1 MIVIAAAAT
10 VIEIAT
16 AGTVTGAT
24 AIAGIA
30 TAIGTRGAT
39 VREIRAETVAR
50 AAIIR
55 VQTIAAVN
63 PSAARTRLETRL
75 LARIPHLVR
84 LKKERRG
91 PTNLCAQTHLA
102 ARASDPPTSAAS
114 AVSEED
120 AAVGDAAA
128 ADAMAA
134 RTLPVEQPMPR
145 VRATLI

>member
-1 MIVIAAAAT
+1 V
-10 VIEIAT
+10 
-16 AGTVTGAT
+16 
-24 AIAGIA
+24 IAGIA
-30 TAIGTRGAT
+30 TVIGTRGAT
-39 VREIRAETVAR
+39 AREIRAETVVR

-55 VQTIAAVN
+55 VPTIAPAN
-63 PSAARTRLETRL
+63 PSVVRTRLETRL
-75 LARIPHLVR
+75 LARIRHLVR
-84 LKKERRG
+84 LKKEHRG
-91 PTNLCAQTHLA
+91 PTNPCAQTHRA
-102 ARASDPPTSAAS
+102 ARASDPPASAAS